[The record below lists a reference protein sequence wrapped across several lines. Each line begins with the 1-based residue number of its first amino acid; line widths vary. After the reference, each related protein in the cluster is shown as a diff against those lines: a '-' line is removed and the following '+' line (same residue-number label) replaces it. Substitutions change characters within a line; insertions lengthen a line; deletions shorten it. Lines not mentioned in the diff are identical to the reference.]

1 MSLAEGKNRE
11 VRRVLAHL
19 GLKVSRLIRT
29 AYGPLTLDGLEV
41 GDADEVSQN
50 ALETFRKSLK

>member
-19 GLKVSRLIRT
+19 GLQVSRLIRT
-29 AYGPLTLDGLEV
+29 AYGPLSLSGLEP
-41 GDADEVSQN
+41 GDVDEVS
-50 ALETFRKSLK
+50 AAEVADFRKSLR